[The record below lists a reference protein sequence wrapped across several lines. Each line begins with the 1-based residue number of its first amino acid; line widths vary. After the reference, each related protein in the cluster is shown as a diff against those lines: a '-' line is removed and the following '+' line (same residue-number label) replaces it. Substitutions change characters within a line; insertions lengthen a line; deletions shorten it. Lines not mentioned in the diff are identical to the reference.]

1 MKKIITVIY
10 TLSFVIGAVS
20 AQSVYDGVK
29 IADKDLNGT
38 ARFVGMGG
46 AMGALGGDITT
57 MGTNPAGIGI
67 YRSNDVMTSFS
78 YSAYGMESKYEG
90 QKSTIDK
97 NRWSFDNIG
106 VVFATKIGNQTP
118 LRYVNFGFNY
128 KRSKSFYKNMS
139 MSGMMGVVENPSNPG
154 SPYYVSQTNSM
165 ALQATDAERYV
176 WDNSRQHLDFDNAN
190 RIFSD
195 PDAGW
200 LGGLGYQGG
209 LTERD
214 RIDNEPDLY
223 VPSLPVEP
231 SSVFNSREKG
241 GIDQYDF
248 NVSFNINDRV
258 YLGLTIGAYDVD
270 YDKYS
275 GYDESYKRGE
285 GYSLESYN
293 NISGS
298 GFDVKMGLI
307 LRPFEYSPF
316 RIGFAVHTPT
326 FYKLTYSTSAI
337 VTNDYR
343 DAKTDELKRIIVDTY
358 DYVGDMKRDY
368 RLVTPWK
375 YNVSLGYTVGTSLAL
390 GAEYEYEDYSTM
402 KFKYSS
408 NDGGGDMEFENAEV
422 KNCLKGEHTF
432 RIGAEYKVIPEFAFR
447 LGYNYSSAVFRDEAV
462 KYIPSNSLI
471 TDTDFSNKRSQSNY
485 TLGIGYRGKMFYAD
499 LAYQLS
505 TYKEN
510 FYPFYNEFELTQGEW
525 TMVTPP
531 ATKVTNT
538 RSQVLLTVGMRF

>member
-78 YSAYGMESKYEG
+78 YSSFGMESKYEG

-195 PDAGW
+195 PDAAWIGA
-200 LGGLGYQGG
+200 LGYQGG

-214 RIDNEPDLY
+214 RSDNEPDLY
-223 VPSLPVEP
+223 VPFLPVEP

>member
-20 AQSVYDGVK
+20 AQCVYDGVK

-106 VVFATKIGNQTP
+106 VVFATKIGNRTP

-200 LGGLGYQGG
+200 LGALGYQGG

-223 VPSLPVEP
+223 VPFLPVEP

>member
-200 LGGLGYQGG
+200 LGALGYQGG

-223 VPSLPVEP
+223 VPFLPVEP

-368 RLVTPWK
+368 RLVTPWR
-375 YNVSLGYTVGTSLAL
+375 YTVGTSLAL

>member
-200 LGGLGYQGG
+200 LGALGYRGG

-223 VPSLPVEP
+223 VPFLPVEP

-258 YLGLTIGAYDVD
+258 YLGLTIGTYDVD

-343 DAKTDELKRIIVDTY
+343 DANTDELKRIIVDTY

>member
-1 MKKIITVIY
+1 
-10 TLSFVIGAVS
+10 
-20 AQSVYDGVK
+20 
-29 IADKDLNGT
+29 
-38 ARFVGMGG
+38 
-46 AMGALGGDITT
+46 
-57 MGTNPAGIGI
+57 
-67 YRSNDVMTSFS
+67 
-78 YSAYGMESKYEG
+78 
-90 QKSTIDK
+90 
-97 NRWSFDNIG
+97 
-106 VVFATKIGNQTP
+106 
-118 LRYVNFGFNY
+118 
-128 KRSKSFYKNMS
+128 

-176 WDNSRQHLDFDNAN
+176 WDNSRQHLDFDSAN

-200 LGGLGYQGG
+200 LGALGYQGG

-223 VPSLPVEP
+223 VPFLPVEP

>member
-190 RIFSD
+190 GIFSD

-200 LGGLGYQGG
+200 LGALGYQGG

-223 VPSLPVEP
+223 VPFLPVEP

>member
-200 LGGLGYQGG
+200 LGALGYQGG

-223 VPSLPVEP
+223 VPFLPVEP

-337 VTNDYR
+337 VTNYR

>member
-200 LGGLGYQGG
+200 LGALGYQGG

-223 VPSLPVEP
+223 VPFLPVEP

-343 DAKTDELKRIIVDTY
+343 DAKTDELKRIIVYTY

>member
-200 LGGLGYQGG
+200 LGALGYQGG

-223 VPSLPVEP
+223 VPFLPVEP

-258 YLGLTIGAYDVD
+258 YLGLTIGTYDVD

-343 DAKTDELKRIIVDTY
+343 DANTDELKRIIVDTY

>member
-200 LGGLGYQGG
+200 LGALGYQGG

-223 VPSLPVEP
+223 VPFLPVEP

-316 RIGFAVHTPT
+316 RIGFTVHTPT

-343 DAKTDELKRIIVDTY
+343 DANTDELKRIIVDTY

>member
-176 WDNSRQHLDFDNAN
+176 WDNSRQHLDFDNEN

-200 LGGLGYQGG
+200 LGALGYQGG

-223 VPSLPVEP
+223 VPFLPVEP